1 MLLLLATLAASYVV
15 GMSAWQSRSERFLH
29 CWDFVPSRAIDVLVI
44 GWFFFIGSSI
54 GSFLNVVAWRMPRG
68 CSIRGRS
75 HCPFCDTELG
85 WRENWPV
92 FGWFVLGGRCKTCRL
107 PISSRYPIVEAAVA
121 STVVLIAWSGLY
133 RASPLV
139 PFWPQR
145 STYVTPLWTP
155 ILSPDS
161 LAVIF
166 YHVAAIGCVWALAL
180 VRFDSARLPR
190 SLVAWCFAWV
200 AIPMLAYPL
209 LAVVP
214 WTVGESPTWT
224 AEGQYLNAVMRV
236 LTGLAS
242 GVLLARMLARLFCP
256 TADPKL
262 RPLAEDTGRLIDIA
276 LLLSLVGILVGWQAT
291 VAVAAVSLLIAAAVP
306 PGRLRPAD
314 PLARWVIVL
323 PPVVAL
329 QIAFWSSLH
338 DTRWWPSVNAAPW
351 VTLLWAG
358 AILILPRGWLRGW
371 LPRSDV
377 PSAEAAPDPDAIRPG
392 EEIGDGPAEVVEA
405 DAQADFGEGV
415 ALSEPPGTAIPP
427 AADRAGSD

>member
-155 ILSPDS
+155 VLSPDS

-405 DAQADFGEGV
+405 DAQADSGEGV

>member
-1 MLLLLATLAASYVV
+1 MLLLLATLAVGYVV
-15 GMSAWQSRSERFLH
+15 GMSAWQSRSQRFFH
-29 CWDFVPSRAIDVLVI
+29 FWDFVPPRAIDVLVI

-133 RASPLV
+133 RAVPPL

-145 STYVTPLWTP
+145 SIYVTPLWTP

-166 YHVAAIGCVWALAL
+166 YHVAAIGCLWALAL

-190 SLVAWCFAWV
+190 SLVAWCFALV
-200 AIPMLAYPL
+200 TIPLLAYPL

-214 WTVGESPTWT
+214 WTVGEPPTWT
-224 AEGQYLNAVMRV
+224 AGGQYLNALMRV

-242 GVLLARMLARLFCP
+242 GVMLARMLARVFCP
-256 TADPKL
+256 TADPKF
-262 RPLAEDTGRLIDIA
+262 RPLAEDTGRLIDIT

-291 VAVAAVSLLIAAAVP
+291 VAIAAVSLLTAAVLP
-306 PGRLRPAD
+306 AGRLRRPD
-314 PLARWVIVL
+314 PLARWAILL

-329 QIAFWSSLH
+329 QLAFWGSLH
-338 DTRWWPSVNAAPW
+338 DTGWWPSVNTAPW

-358 AILILPRGWLRGW
+358 SLLILPRGWV
-371 LPRSDV
+371 PQPDA
-377 PSAEAAPDPDAIRPG
+377 PSAEAAPAPSATQ
-392 EEIGDGPAEVVEA
+392 PAEETDGDPEDLLEA
-405 DAQADFGEGV
+405 DAPADLGEDV
-415 ALSEPPGTAIPP
+415 DFSEPPCIAIPP
-427 AADRAGSD
+427 AADRAESD

>member
-29 CWDFVPSRAIDVLVI
+29 FWDFVPSRAIDVLVI

-133 RASPLV
+133 SASPSV
-139 PFWPQR
+139 PFWPRR

-161 LAVIF
+161 LAMII

-190 SLVAWCFAWV
+190 SLVAWCFALV

-214 WTVGESPTWT
+214 WTVSESPSWT
-224 AEGQYLNAVMRV
+224 ADGQYLNAVMRV

-242 GVLLARMLARLFCP
+242 GVLLARMLARVFCP

-276 LLLSLVGILVGWQAT
+276 LLLSLIGILVGWQAT
-291 VAVAAVSLLIAAAVP
+291 VAVAAVSSLIAAAVP
-306 PGRLRPAD
+306 AGRLRPAD

-338 DTRWWPSVNAAPW
+338 DTSWWPSVNAAPW

-358 AILILPRGWLRGW
+358 AILILPRGWLS
-371 LPRSDV
+371 RSDV
-377 PSAEAAPDPDAIRPG
+377 PSAEAAPDPDAIQPG
-392 EEIGDGPAEVVEA
+392 EEIDDDPEEVVEA
-405 DAQADFGEGV
+405 DVQADFGEDV
-415 ALSEPPGTAIPP
+415 ALSQPPGTAILP